1 MPVSS
6 NAVHTTIQTSPIT
19 AQQMQGTLSTNIQRL
34 VTDSEPLIQPVSVQ
48 PASTQHMLQLTQLNI
63 QKTQV
68 QVQVSTQADTT
79 PILLPT
85 PQQQTMS
92 TQGDTPDQR
101 QLQPQLQTAEL
112 MDPKR
117 QIQSNTGDQ
126 SHQCHHQDM
135 HLSLQHTKEVKG
147 KGFID
152 EGASNTP
159 LLFPLPGIVT
169 SRKSTK

>member
-1 MPVSS
+1 MLDQQEVQPNKNIQEIMPVSS
-6 NAVHTTIQTSPIT
+6 NAAHTTVQTSPIT
-19 AQQMQGTLSTNIQRL
+19 AQQMQRTLNTNIQRL

-63 QKTQV
+63 QQTQV

-101 QLQPQLQTAEL
+101 
-112 MDPKR
+112 
-117 QIQSNTGDQ
+117 
-126 SHQCHHQDM
+126 
-135 HLSLQHTKEVKG
+135 
-147 KGFID
+147 
-152 EGASNTP
+152 
-159 LLFPLPGIVT
+159 
-169 SRKSTK
+169 